1 MKPALRVRI
10 LRRAQ
15 QDILEIDRYLET
27 EAPERRLDVLDRLL
41 TAAERLGV
49 LPHMGPVPRDQRLSE
64 LGFRYLSVDDYIVFY
79 KVAGRELRVYRVLHE
94 RRRYWEL
101 LR

>member
-15 QDILEIDRYLET
+15 QDLLEIDHYLEK
-27 EAPERRLDVLDRLL
+27 EAPERRPEVLDHLL
-41 TAAERLGV
+41 TSIGRLGV
-49 LPHMGPVPRDQRLSE
+49 VPRMGPEPRDSRLKG
-64 LGFRYLSVDDYIVFY
+64 LGFRYLSVGHYILFY
-79 KVAGRELRVYRVLHE
+79 KIAGHQLRVYRVLHA
-94 RRRYWEL
+94 RRDYWPF

>member
-1 MKPALRVRI
+1 MKPALRVRV

-15 QDILEIDRYLET
+15 QDILEIDRYLAT
-27 EAPERRLDVLDRLL
+27 EAAERRLDLLDRLL
-41 TAAERLGV
+41 TAIERLGAM
-49 LPHMGPVPRDQRLSE
+49 PRMGQVPRDPRLSE

-79 KVAGRELRVYRVLHE
+79 KIAGRELRVYRVLHE
-94 RRRYWEL
+94 RRAYWQL